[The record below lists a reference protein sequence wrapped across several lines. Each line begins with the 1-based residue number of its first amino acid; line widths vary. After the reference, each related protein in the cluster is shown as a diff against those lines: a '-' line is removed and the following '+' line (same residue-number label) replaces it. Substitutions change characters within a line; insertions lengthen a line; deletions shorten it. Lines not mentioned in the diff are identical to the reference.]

1 MFIIAHFI
9 FFSSTKKTFPKFC
22 STLNNNDYFENRNP
36 TVYRDPLKYQ
46 KQSSG
51 TDH

>member
-1 MFIIAHFI
+1 MFIIAHF
-9 FFSSTKKTFPKFC
+9 FFLTQTFC
-22 STLNNNDYFENRNP
+22 STLKNNDYFENRKP

>member
-1 MFIIAHFI
+1 MFIIAHFN
-9 FFSSTKKTFPKFC
+9 FFFLHKETFQKLC